1 MVSEQN
7 QLKNVKWT
15 FRNHSVGMIAEN
27 DFQWV
32 EENVAAVREGE
43 VLVRNLYLSL
53 DPTNRV
59 WMGEK
64 DTYMPALKEG
74 EVMRGLAIGVVERSN
89 HPQFKAGDAVQGLL
103 GWQKYLVSTGEGLIA
118 LPRIPGL
125 PLEAHFGLLG
135 HIGLTA
141 HYGLLHIGKPKA
153 GETVVVS
160 AAAGAVGS
168 LAGQIA
174 KIQGCRVIGTAGSD
188 DKCRYLTQELGFDGA
203 INYKKEPLAE
213 RLREECPRGID
224 VYFDNVGGA
233 TLDAVLDQI
242 NDFGRIVACG
252 MISAYNAPDAPFTS
266 RHMVNIVVRRVLMQG
281 FVCLDHPEYAPGAYE
296 DLIRWH
302 LAGQLKYRLDVVEGL
317 ENAVTAINK
326 LFTGANQGKLL
337 VKVS

>member
-1 MVSEQN
+1 MQSEQN
-7 QLKNVKWT
+7 QLRNLKWT

-32 EENVAAVREGE
+32 EENLTDAGPGQ

-64 DTYMPALKEG
+64 DTYMPALKQG
-74 EVMRGLAIGVVERSN
+74 EVMRGLAIGVVEKSDN
-89 HPQFKAGDAVQGLL
+89 PQFKVGDTVQGLL
-103 GWQKYLVSTGEGLIA
+103 GWQKYLVSTGEGLIN
-118 LPRIPGL
+118 LPQIPGL

-141 HYGLLHIGKPKA
+141 HYGLLHIGKPKP

-188 DKCRYLTQELGFDGA
+188 EKCRYLTQELGFDGA
-203 INYKKEPLAE
+203 INYKTEPLAG
-213 RLREECPRGID
+213 RLRELCPRGID
-224 VYFDNVGGA
+224 VYFDNVGGP
-233 TLDAVLDQI
+233 TLDAVLDLI
-242 NDFGRIVACG
+242 NDFGRVVACG
-252 MISAYNAPDAPFTS
+252 MISAYNQDDAFTS
-266 RHMVNIVVRRVLMQG
+266 RHMVNIVTRRVLIQG
-281 FVCLDHPEYAPGAYE
+281 FVCLDHPEYAPGAYQ

-302 LAGQLKYRLDVVEGL
+302 LEGRIKYRVDIVDGL
-317 ENAVTAINK
+317 KNAVSAVNK
-326 LFTGANQGKLL
+326 LFTGSNQGKLL

>member
-1 MVSEQN
+1 MQSEQN
-7 QLKNVKWT
+7 QPKNLKWT

-32 EENVAAVREGE
+32 EEKAPDAGAGE
-43 VLVRNLYLSL
+43 VLIRNVYLSL

-64 DTYMPALKEG
+64 DTYMPALKRG
-74 EVMRGLAIGVVERSN
+74 EVMRGLAIGAVEKSN
-89 HPQFKAGDAVQGLL
+89 HPGFKPGDWVQGLL
-103 GWQKYLVSTGEGLIA
+103 GWQKYLVSNGEGLIA
-118 LPRIPGL
+118 LPQIPGL

-141 HYGLLHIGKPKA
+141 HYGLLQIGKPRL

-168 LAGQIA
+168 LTGQIA
-174 KIQGCRVIGTAGSD
+174 RIHGCRVIGTAGSD
-188 DKCRYLTQELGFDGA
+188 EKCRYLTQELGFDGA
-203 INYKKEPLAE
+203 INYKTEPLAE
-213 RLREECPRGID
+213 RLRELCPRGID

-233 TLDAVLDQI
+233 TLDAVLDLI

-252 MISAYNAPDAPFTS
+252 MISAYNQDDVFTS
-266 RHMVNIVVRRVLMQG
+266 RHMVNIVTRRVLMQG
-281 FVCLDHPEYAPGAYE
+281 FVCLDHPEFAPQAYQ

-302 LAGQLKYRLDVVEGL
+302 LEGKIKYRVDVVDGL
-317 ENAVTAINK
+317 ENAVTAINR
-326 LFTGANQGKLL
+326 LFTGANQGKLV